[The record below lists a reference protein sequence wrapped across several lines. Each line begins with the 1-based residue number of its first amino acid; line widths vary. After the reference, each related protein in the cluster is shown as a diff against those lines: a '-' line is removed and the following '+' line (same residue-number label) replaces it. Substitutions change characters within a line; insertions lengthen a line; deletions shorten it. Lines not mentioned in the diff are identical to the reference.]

1 MEPAY
6 RQKKSPLLRAFARED
21 GLTLLEVALALVILS
36 VVCLALLSYFSN
48 SASQSRLT
56 NQRLSAT
63 HLANARLHEV
73 QAMGFS
79 QLQTWASRSP
89 GTLPNITRGIYLLET
104 EVSSHHSDYPSHPDI
119 LYITVTAYWQPDPS
133 QDAGEYRHKV
143 SITGAVKKNYAIAG
157 GGSS

>member
-21 GLTLLEVALALVILS
+21 GLTLLEVALTLVILS

-133 QDAGEYRHKV
+133 QGAGEYRHKV